1 VFGPSKIVFFGVRE
15 GLSAVTS
22 ERPDVDV
29 PPRVADVIV
38 ELAEAEAA
46 EADARAEAAVAKAR
60 AVRLRGRSGEAAGDS
75 GATEAAGDSGA
86 TEGAGDS
93 GAGEDAGESTGEIRP
108 PRGLSRWRA
117 VALAAA
123 AVVIGALLALTGL
136 MLVKHNEAA
145 ANRAQDREFLEAASE
160 GIVALLSIDHGRA
173 EADVQRILD
182 LSIGAFRDDF
192 ASRAGDFITTA
203 QKGKAVTKGAVTA
216 AALESAGDDNAVVLV
231 AATSQVTNVSG
242 ARDDPRPW
250 RMSVTVSRDE
260 DQWKMSNVEFVP

>member
-1 VFGPSKIVFFGVRE
+1 MFFGVRE

-22 ERPDVDV
+22 ERSDVDV
-29 PPRVADVIV
+29 PAQTRVADVMV

-46 EADARAEAAVAKAR
+46 EADARAEAALAKAK
-60 AVRLRGRSGEAAGDS
+60 AARLRDISAPAG
-75 GATEAAGDSGA
+75 A
-86 TEGAGDS
+86 
-93 GAGEDAGESTGEIRP
+93 GEIRP
-108 PRGLSRWRA
+108 SRRLSRWRA
-117 VALAAA
+117 AALAAA
-123 AVVIGALLALTGL
+123 ALLIGALLALTGL

-145 ANRAQDREFLEAASE
+145 AARAQDRIFIEAASE
-160 GIVALLSIDHGRA
+160 GIVALLSIDHDRA

-192 ASRAGDFITTA
+192 ASRAGDFIATA
-203 QKGKAVTKGAVTA
+203 QKGKSVTKGAVTA
-216 AALESAGDDNAVVLV
+216 AALESTGDDNAVVLV
-231 AATSQVTNVSG
+231 AATSQVTNASG

>member
-1 VFGPSKIVFFGVRE
+1 M
-15 GLSAVTS
+15 TS

-29 PPRVADVIV
+29 PARVADVVV

-60 AVRLRGRSGEAAGDS
+60 AVRWRGRSGEDAG
-75 GATEAAGDSGA
+75 ESGA

-93 GAGEDAGESTGEIRP
+93 GATEGAGESTGEIRP

-192 ASRAGDFITTA
+192 ASRAGDFIATA

>member
-1 VFGPSKIVFFGVRE
+1 M
-15 GLSAVTS
+15 TS

-75 GATEAAGDSGA
+75 GATEGAA
-86 TEGAGDS
+86 DS
-93 GAGEDAGESTGEIRP
+93 GAGEGAGESTGEIRP

-117 VALAAA
+117 AALAAA

>member
-1 VFGPSKIVFFGVRE
+1 M
-15 GLSAVTS
+15 TS

-29 PPRVADVIV
+29 PARVADVIV

-60 AVRLRGRSGEAAGDS
+60 AVRLRGRSGEDAG
-75 GATEAAGDSGA
+75 ESGA

-93 GAGEDAGESTGEIRP
+93 GAGEDAGESGREIRP

>member
-1 VFGPSKIVFFGVRE
+1 M
-15 GLSAVTS
+15 TS

-29 PPRVADVIV
+29 PARVADVIV

-60 AVRLRGRSGEAAGDS
+60 AVRLRGRSGED
-75 GATEAAGDSGA
+75 
-86 TEGAGDS
+86 AGDS
-93 GAGEDAGESTGEIRP
+93 GAGEDAGESAGEIRP

-192 ASRAGDFITTA
+192 ASRAGDFIATA

>member
-1 VFGPSKIVFFGVRE
+1 M
-15 GLSAVTS
+15 TS

-60 AVRLRGRSGEAAGDS
+60 AVRLRGRSGEG
-75 GATEAAGDSGA
+75 AGDSGA

-93 GAGEDAGESTGEIRP
+93 GAGEDAGESAGEIRP

-136 MLVKHNEAA
+136 MVVKHNEAA

-192 ASRAGDFITTA
+192 ASRAGDFIATA

>member
-1 VFGPSKIVFFGVRE
+1 M
-15 GLSAVTS
+15 TS

-60 AVRLRGRSGEAAGDS
+60 AVRLRGRSGEDAG
-75 GATEAAGDSGA
+75 ESGA

-93 GAGEDAGESTGEIRP
+93 GATEGAGESTGEIRP

-192 ASRAGDFITTA
+192 ASRAGDFIATA

>member
-1 VFGPSKIVFFGVRE
+1 M
-15 GLSAVTS
+15 TS

-29 PPRVADVIV
+29 PARVADVIV

-60 AVRLRGRSGEAAGDS
+60 AVRLRGRSGED
-75 GATEAAGDSGA
+75 AGDSGA
-86 TEGAGDS
+86 TEG
-93 GAGEDAGESTGEIRP
+93 AGESTGEIRP

-160 GIVALLSIDHGRA
+160 GIVELLSIDHGRA

-192 ASRAGDFITTA
+192 ASRAGDFIATA

>member
-1 VFGPSKIVFFGVRE
+1 M
-15 GLSAVTS
+15 TS

-29 PPRVADVIV
+29 PARVADVVV

-60 AVRLRGRSGEAAGDS
+60 AVRLRGRSGE
-75 GATEAAGDSGA
+75 
-86 TEGAGDS
+86 
-93 GAGEDAGESTGEIRP
+93 GAGESAGEIRP

-192 ASRAGDFITTA
+192 ASRAGDFIATA

>member
-1 VFGPSKIVFFGVRE
+1 M
-15 GLSAVTS
+15 TS

-60 AVRLRGRSGEAAGDS
+60 AVRLRGRSGED
-75 GATEAAGDSGA
+75 AGDSGA
-86 TEGAGDS
+86 TEG
-93 GAGEDAGESTGEIRP
+93 AGESTGEIRP

-192 ASRAGDFITTA
+192 ASRAGDFIATA

-216 AALESAGDDNAVVLV
+216 AALESAGDDYAVVLV

>member
-1 VFGPSKIVFFGVRE
+1 M
-15 GLSAVTS
+15 TS

-29 PPRVADVIV
+29 PARVADVIV

-60 AVRLRGRSGEAAGDS
+60 AVRLRGRSGE
-75 GATEAAGDSGA
+75 
-86 TEGAGDS
+86 
-93 GAGEDAGESTGEIRP
+93 DAGESAGEIRP

>member
-1 VFGPSKIVFFGVRE
+1 M
-15 GLSAVTS
+15 TS

-29 PPRVADVIV
+29 PARVADVIV

-60 AVRLRGRSGEAAGDS
+60 AVRLRGRSGE
-75 GATEAAGDSGA
+75 
-86 TEGAGDS
+86 
-93 GAGEDAGESTGEIRP
+93 DAGESAGEIRP

-192 ASRAGDFITTA
+192 ASRAGDFIATA

>member
-1 VFGPSKIVFFGVRE
+1 M
-15 GLSAVTS
+15 TS

-29 PPRVADVIV
+29 PARVADVIV

-60 AVRLRGRSGEAAGDS
+60 AVRLRGRSGE
-75 GATEAAGDSGA
+75 
-86 TEGAGDS
+86 
-93 GAGEDAGESTGEIRP
+93 GAGESAGQIRP

-117 VALAAA
+117 AALAAA

-136 MLVKHNEAA
+136 MVVKHNEAA

-192 ASRAGDFITTA
+192 ASRAGDFIATA

>member
-1 VFGPSKIVFFGVRE
+1 M
-15 GLSAVTS
+15 TS

-60 AVRLRGRSGEAAGDS
+60 AVRLRGRSGE
-75 GATEAAGDSGA
+75 
-86 TEGAGDS
+86 
-93 GAGEDAGESTGEIRP
+93 DAGESAREIRP

-192 ASRAGDFITTA
+192 ASRAGDFIATA

>member
-1 VFGPSKIVFFGVRE
+1 MSDSPTLP
-15 GLSAVTS
+15 GL
-22 ERPDVDV
+22 
-29 PPRVADVIV
+29 
-38 ELAEAEAA
+38 AA
-46 EADARAEAAVAKAR
+46 LLQTQQKAFRAEGPVSAATRKE
-60 AVRLRGRSGEAAGDS
+60 RLQS
-75 GATEAAGDSGA
+75 
-86 TEGAGDS
+86 
-93 GAGEDAGESTGEIRP
+93 
-108 PRGLSRWRA
+108 
-117 VALAAA
+117 
-123 AVVIGALLALTGL
+123 VID

>member
-1 VFGPSKIVFFGVRE
+1 MFFGVRE

-29 PPRVADVIV
+29 PAQTRVADVMV

-46 EADARAEAAVAKAR
+46 EADARAEAALAKAK
-60 AVRLRGRSGEAAGDS
+60 AARLRDISAPAG
-75 GATEAAGDSGA
+75 A
-86 TEGAGDS
+86 
-93 GAGEDAGESTGEIRP
+93 GEIRP
-108 PRGLSRWRA
+108 SRRLSRWRA
-117 VALAAA
+117 AALAAA
-123 AVVIGALLALTGL
+123 ALLIGALLALTGL

-145 ANRAQDREFLEAASE
+145 ATRAQDRKLIEAASE
-160 GIVALLSIDHGRA
+160 GIVALLSIDHDRA

-192 ASRAGDFITTA
+192 ASRAGDFIATA
-203 QKGKAVTKGAVTA
+203 QKGKSVTKGAVTA
-216 AALESAGDDNAVVLV
+216 AALESTGNDNAVVLV
-231 AATSQVTNVSG
+231 AATSQVTNASG

>member
-1 VFGPSKIVFFGVRE
+1 M
-15 GLSAVTS
+15 TS

-29 PPRVADVIV
+29 PARVADVIV

-60 AVRLRGRSGEAAGDS
+60 AVRLRGRSGEDAG
-75 GATEAAGDSGA
+75 ESGA

-93 GAGEDAGESTGEIRP
+93 GAGEDAGESAGEIRP

>member
-1 VFGPSKIVFFGVRE
+1 M
-15 GLSAVTS
+15 TS

-60 AVRLRGRSGEAAGDS
+60 AVRLRGRSGEG
-75 GATEAAGDSGA
+75 
-86 TEGAGDS
+86 
-93 GAGEDAGESTGEIRP
+93 AGESTGEIRP

>member
-1 VFGPSKIVFFGVRE
+1 M
-15 GLSAVTS
+15 TS

-75 GATEAAGDSGA
+75 GATE
-86 TEGAGDS
+86 
-93 GAGEDAGESTGEIRP
+93 DAGESTGEIRP

-117 VALAAA
+117 AALAAA
-123 AVVIGALLALTGL
+123 AVVIGALSALTGL

>member
-1 VFGPSKIVFFGVRE
+1 M
-15 GLSAVTS
+15 TS

-29 PPRVADVIV
+29 PARVADVIV

-60 AVRLRGRSGEAAGDS
+60 AVRLRGRSGE
-75 GATEAAGDSGA
+75 
-86 TEGAGDS
+86 
-93 GAGEDAGESTGEIRP
+93 GAGESAGEIRP

-136 MLVKHNEAA
+136 MVVKHNEAA

>member
-1 VFGPSKIVFFGVRE
+1 M
-15 GLSAVTS
+15 TS

-29 PPRVADVIV
+29 PARVADVIV

-60 AVRLRGRSGEAAGDS
+60 AVRLRGRSGED
-75 GATEAAGDSGA
+75 AGDSGA
-86 TEGAGDS
+86 TEG
-93 GAGEDAGESTGEIRP
+93 AGESTGEIRP

-136 MLVKHNEAA
+136 MVVKHNEAA

-192 ASRAGDFITTA
+192 ASRAGDFIATA

>member
-1 VFGPSKIVFFGVRE
+1 MFFGVRE

-22 ERPDVDV
+22 ERSDVDV
-29 PPRVADVIV
+29 PAQTRVADVMV

-46 EADARAEAAVAKAR
+46 EADARAEAALAKAK
-60 AVRLRGRSGEAAGDS
+60 AARLRDISAPAG
-75 GATEAAGDSGA
+75 A
-86 TEGAGDS
+86 
-93 GAGEDAGESTGEIRP
+93 GEIRP
-108 PRGLSRWRA
+108 SRRLSRGRA
-117 VALAAA
+117 AALAAA
-123 AVVIGALLALTGL
+123 ALLIGALLALTGL

-145 ANRAQDREFLEAASE
+145 ATRAQDRKLIEAASE
-160 GIVALLSIDHGRA
+160 GIVALLSIDHDRA

-192 ASRAGDFITTA
+192 ASRAGDFIATA
-203 QKGKAVTKGAVTA
+203 QKGKSVTKGAVTA
-216 AALESAGDDNAVVLV
+216 AALESTGNDNAVVLV
-231 AATSQVTNVSG
+231 AATSQVTNASG

>member
-1 VFGPSKIVFFGVRE
+1 
-15 GLSAVTS
+15 VTS

-75 GATEAAGDSGA
+75 GATE
-86 TEGAGDS
+86 GAGDS

-117 VALAAA
+117 AALAAA

>member
-1 VFGPSKIVFFGVRE
+1 M
-15 GLSAVTS
+15 TS

-29 PPRVADVIV
+29 PARVADVIV

-60 AVRLRGRSGEAAGDS
+60 AVRLRGRSGE
-75 GATEAAGDSGA
+75 
-86 TEGAGDS
+86 
-93 GAGEDAGESTGEIRP
+93 DAGESAGEIRP

-136 MLVKHNEAA
+136 MVVKHNEAA

>member
-1 VFGPSKIVFFGVRE
+1 M
-15 GLSAVTS
+15 TS

-29 PPRVADVIV
+29 PARVADVIV

-60 AVRLRGRSGEAAGDS
+60 AVRLRGRSGE
-75 GATEAAGDSGA
+75 
-86 TEGAGDS
+86 
-93 GAGEDAGESTGEIRP
+93 DAGESAREIRP

-136 MLVKHNEAA
+136 MVVKHNEAA

>member
-1 VFGPSKIVFFGVRE
+1 M
-15 GLSAVTS
+15 TS

-29 PPRVADVIV
+29 PARVADVIV

-60 AVRLRGRSGEAAGDS
+60 AVRLRGRSGEGTGESGAGESGAGES
-75 GATEAAGDSGA
+75 GATEGAGDSGA

-93 GAGEDAGESTGEIRP
+93 AGEIRP

-136 MLVKHNEAA
+136 MVVKHNEAA

>member
-1 VFGPSKIVFFGVRE
+1 M
-15 GLSAVTS
+15 TS

-60 AVRLRGRSGEAAGDS
+60 AVRLRGRSGEGAGES
-75 GATEAAGDSGA
+75 GAGESGA

-93 GAGEDAGESTGEIRP
+93 GAIEGAGDSGAGEGAGESTGEIRP

-117 VALAAA
+117 AALAAA